1 MDRSRRM
8 ELALWAVG
16 TICVAAW
23 SVERSQATL
32 TQAAAVAELERAW
45 RDEAAAAMNQSS
57 WSEQRVAKYETTL
70 AESRNLRALGL
81 LTIPAVDTRV
91 VVFEGTDERVLDVGA
106 GRVPGTAR
114 LGDAGNLAIAAHRD
128 GFFRGLRNIK
138 PGDEVSIRHA
148 NGTDVYVVSQ
158 TSIVSPDD
166 VSVLAE
172 TSTPAVTLITCYPF
186 YFVGDAPER
195 FIVRADLQ
203 TGPDKKF
210 N

>member
-1 MDRSRRM
+1 MLRRV

-23 SVERSQATL
+23 SVDRAQAAR
-32 TQAAAVAELERAW
+32 TQAVAAVELERAW
-45 RDEAAAAMNQSS
+45 RDAAGATDQSS
-57 WSEQRVAKYETTL
+57 WSEQRVAKYESTL
-70 AESRNLRALGL
+70 AESRELRPLGL

-114 LGDAGNLAIAAHRD
+114 LAGPGNRAIAAHRD

-138 PGDEVSIRHA
+138 PGDEISIRHA
-148 NGTDVYVVSQ
+148 GGVDVYAVTQ

-166 VSVLAE
+166 VSVLEE

-195 FIVRADLQ
+195 FIVRADLR
-203 TGPDKKF
+203 TGPDKEF